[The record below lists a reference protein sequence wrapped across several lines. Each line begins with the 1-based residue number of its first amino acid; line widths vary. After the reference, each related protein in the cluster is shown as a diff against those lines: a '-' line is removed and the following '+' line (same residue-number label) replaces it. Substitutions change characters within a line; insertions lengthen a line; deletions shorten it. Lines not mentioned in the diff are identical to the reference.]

1 MARIVAIQEGAN
13 GTAKAVAED
22 GSLFH
27 FRREYLAAAFEAA
40 SLDDPF
46 VPGVVA
52 VQGFEMPDDVLAS
65 AVGAFDAEK
74 RACSLL
80 ARAEQHRAGLERKLA
95 AKDVTRW
102 CARAALD
109 RLEAEGV
116 LSDRRFAESWIRQRM
131 RSHAEGPRSLASAL
145 AARGVD
151 AIAVR
156 EALAEILEKS
166 ARPAFIVRAAAR
178 IASAVHEPALV
189 RFKLIELGWR
199 RSEIDDALSSM
210 ETC

>member
-13 GTAKAVAED
+13 GTAKAVADD

-27 FRREYLAAAFEAA
+27 FRHAYLSAALEAAA
-40 SLDDPF
+40 LDDPF
-46 VPGVVA
+46 DPCKALVCCVDVPD
-52 VQGFEMPDDVLAS
+52 EVLA
-65 AVGAFDAEK
+65 AATGAFEAEK

-102 CARAALD
+102 CARVALD
-109 RLEAEGV
+109 RLETDGL

-131 RSHAEGPRSLASAL
+131 RSRAEGPRSLASAL

-151 AIAVR
+151 AVAVR
-156 EALAEILEKS
+156 EALAEILEES
-166 ARPAFIVRAAAR
+166 ARPAFIARAAIR
-178 IASAVHEPALV
+178 ISSDEHEPALV
-189 RFKLIELGWR
+189 RSKLIELGWR
-199 RSEIDDALSSM
+199 RSEIDDAMSSM